1 MKGLLTESKLRSV
14 CNLTCSLDFVYF
26 LLFVLFCTR
35 MASVLC
41 RPRSYR
47 PRNLLKVRVLQVF
60 FLSLVVFLL
69 SFQYFCISEIVVKRT
84 PTSMIKTTG
93 YSLSLFLST
102 VLFNLKIM
110 FKVFVLKTV
119 IIPLI
124 PFIGQMRAV
133 L

>member
-1 MKGLLTESKLRSV
+1 
-14 CNLTCSLDFVYF
+14 
-26 LLFVLFCTR
+26 

-69 SFQYFCISEIVVKRT
+69 PFQYFCISEIVVKRT